1 MKSIRYEL
9 QHIIKAVEPN
19 IGTSLIKATQSFL
32 GRNEKTSRPTNS
44 NEYNKVDEER
54 ELISFI
60 QKHNLFIDFTIN
72 ENDFI
77 ASGAEQRVYHYNDST
92 VVKLNDSIFYLLWKD
107 YLNSLLIHNYFFPT
121 TAYQLLGFYKQEDTL
136 FAVVKQP
143 FIKAT
148 EITNLSFVKQLLIFN
163 GFVHK
168 KNNDYYH
175 PEIGIILEDLHDENV
190 LMQNEIPYF
199 IDTVFYLMPSFFQP

>member
-1 MKSIRYEL
+1 
-9 QHIIKAVEPN
+9 
-19 IGTSLIKATQSFL
+19 
-32 GRNEKTSRPTNS
+32 
-44 NEYNKVDEER
+44 
-54 ELISFI
+54 
-60 QKHNLFIDFTIN
+60 
-72 ENDFI
+72 
-77 ASGAEQRVYHYNDST
+77 
-92 VVKLNDSIFYLLWKD
+92 LNDSIFYLLWKD
-107 YLNSLLIHNYFFPT
+107 YLNSLLIHNYFFPS

-148 EITNLSFVKQLLIFN
+148 EVTNLNFVKQLLVFN